1 MNGSNHL
8 AESDSRPMHLC
19 PVCLRKLY
27 SSIRFDLVKRYEALQ
42 IFYKEVGFDEEAKWV
57 AARLKEIGATGK
69 PGK

>member
-1 MNGSNHL
+1 
-8 AESDSRPMHLC
+8 MHLC